1 MNTLKGEIMNI
12 IEAHMFRVET
22 LIKWEAMDKDTR
34 PSFGQLLRDE
44 FKLLTGFDGPDEMH
58 AARDARLRANK
69 TL

>member
-1 MNTLKGEIMNI
+1 
-12 IEAHMFRVET
+12 MFRVET